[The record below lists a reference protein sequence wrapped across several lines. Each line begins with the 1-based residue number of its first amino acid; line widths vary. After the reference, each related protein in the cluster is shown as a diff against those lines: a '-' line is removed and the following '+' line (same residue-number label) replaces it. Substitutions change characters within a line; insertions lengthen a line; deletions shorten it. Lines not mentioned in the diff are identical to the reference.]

1 MLIKRCL
8 PIVTLFGVEFQLNLM
23 KESSKIYVAGHAGM
37 VGSAVC
43 RFLTSN
49 GYSDVVTRT
58 SSELDLR
65 IQSDV
70 SAFFEKEKPD
80 YVFVAAAKVG
90 GIHANEVYPADF
102 LYDNLMIASNVIHL
116 SHLTNVKRLVFF
128 GSSCMYPKY
137 AHQPITED
145 QLLTGLLEPT
155 NEPYA
160 LAKIAGVKLCQTY
173 RQQFGCDFFSMVP
186 TNLFGL
192 NDTYHLE
199 NGHVIPSLIRRFHE
213 AKEEERRSVCLW
225 GTGTARREFLFAD
238 DLAEASVFLMNK
250 ELTDD
255 EVYNVGIGK
264 DMTIAE
270 LAALIAEVV
279 GYRGAIEWNSEK
291 PDGTPRKLLDV
302 SKLRDLGWI
311 SSTPLRKGLEL
322 AYADFQQKIEF
333 NVS

>member
-1 MLIKRCL
+1 
-8 PIVTLFGVEFQLNLM
+8 M

-49 GYSDVVTRT
+49 GYSNVVTRT
-58 SSELDLR
+58 SAELDLR

-102 LYDNLMIASNVIHL
+102 LYDNLMIASNVIHY
-116 SHLTNVKRLVFF
+116 SHSTNVKRLMFF

-137 AHQPITED
+137 ANQPITED

-160 LAKIAGVKLCQTY
+160 VAKIAGVKLCQTY
-173 RQQFGCDFFSMVP
+173 KQQFGCDFLSIVP

-192 NDTYHLE
+192 NDTYHPE
-199 NGHVIPSLIRRFHE
+199 NGHVIPSLIRRLHD
-213 AKEEERRSVCLW
+213 AKIEGIGAVCLW

-250 ELTDD
+250 ELIDD
-255 EVYNVGIGK
+255 EVYNIGTGK

-279 GYRGAIEWNSEK
+279 GYRGVIEWDSKK

-302 SKLRDLGWI
+302 SKLRDLGWV

-322 AYADFQQKIEF
+322 AYSDFQKKIEL
-333 NVS
+333 NIS